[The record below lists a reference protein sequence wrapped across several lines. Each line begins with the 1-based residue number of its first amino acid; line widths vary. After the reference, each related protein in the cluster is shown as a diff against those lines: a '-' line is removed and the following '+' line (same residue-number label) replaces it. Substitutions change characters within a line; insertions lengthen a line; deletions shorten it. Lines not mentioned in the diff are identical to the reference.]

1 MKTRILL
8 GLILLTMPILSGC
21 WSRIEVND
29 LAFVTA
35 AGIDKM
41 EDGKIRLALQVAIPR
56 MLGAAGQGGF
66 GGEKDIGTKAVWI
79 VSEKGETILDAY
91 RRLQEKLPRRIFFSH
106 SGIIIIG
113 DQMARGGV
121 SPILDFFIRQREARM
136 RSYIIF
142 TKGESLNILKFIPK
156 LEKIPAEIMREQ
168 VKQHIGVRINL
179 KDFVHMLVT
188 EGVEPV
194 AAEMELASSNLA
206 NEEDSK
212 APSPSNL
219 ETNLSVKGSAI
230 FKKDRLVGWMNDL
243 ETRGVLWLRKE
254 MKTGVV
260 TVNIPKE
267 KGNGKISVLI
277 LKAKTQITPILRN
290 GELNMEVKV
299 RAENELYENNSK
311 LDVSD
316 PKVIQFVENELEE
329 DLKQRIQIVLDMAQ
343 KKFES
348 DIFGFGI
355 EVERRYPKEW
365 KNKYKEH
372 WEEEFPK
379 LKVNIIANMTVN
391 RTGLTNKPLILK
403 VKESEK

>member
-1 MKTRILL
+1 MRIRILL
-8 GLILLTMPILSGC
+8 VLILLMMPFLSGC

-66 GGEKDIGTKAVWI
+66 GGEKDIGAKAVWV
-79 VSEKGETILDAY
+79 VSEKGETILDAF

-113 DQMARGGV
+113 EKMARDGI

-136 RSYIIF
+136 RSYILF
-142 TKGESLNILKFIPK
+142 TKGEAVKILKFVPK
-156 LEKIPAEIMREQ
+156 LEKIPAEIMREE
-168 VKQHIGVRINL
+168 VKQNIGVKINL

-188 EGVEPV
+188 EGTEPI
-194 AAEMELASSNLA
+194 AAEMELVPSNLMNGEA
-206 NEEDSK
+206 SK
-212 APSPSNL
+212 ELSPSNL
-219 ETNLSVKGSAI
+219 ETNLSLKGSAI
-230 FKKDRLVGWMNDL
+230 FNKDKLIGWMNDL

-254 MKTGVV
+254 LKTGVV

-277 LKAKTQITPILRN
+277 LKAETQITPILRD

-316 PKVIQFVENELEE
+316 PKVVHFVENLLEE
-329 DLKQRIQIVLDMAQ
+329 DLKQRIQLVMDMAQ
-343 KKFES
+343 NKFKS

-372 WEEEFPK
+372 WAEEFPK
-379 LKVNIIANMTVN
+379 LKVNIIEDVIVN
-391 RTGLTNKPLILK
+391 RIGLTNKPLILK
-403 VKESEK
+403 EKESEK